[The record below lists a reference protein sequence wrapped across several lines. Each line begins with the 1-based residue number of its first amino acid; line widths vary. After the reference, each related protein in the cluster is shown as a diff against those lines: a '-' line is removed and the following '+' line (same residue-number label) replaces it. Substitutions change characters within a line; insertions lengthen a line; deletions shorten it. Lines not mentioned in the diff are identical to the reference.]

1 MCSIEWNSSRSEPVS
16 ETPMQAILEIRT
28 DYMVQQLRMSENGV
42 WLFLYALLQTISSIA
57 SK

>member
-1 MCSIEWNSSRSEPVS
+1 MNASRSEPVS

-57 SK
+57 SE